1 MSGGRT
7 AGGGRSFGP
16 PLCQTGLDVFGMAG
30 INGAIRAKKY
40 VDAKGHTARIEAGRA
55 VVKGRTSQS
64 RECCRPPGRGAVPP
78 LVLREPPS

>member
-7 AGGGRSFGP
+7 ARGDHSFGP

-40 VDAKGHTARIEAGRA
+40 VDAEGHTASIGARQAL
-55 VVKGRTSQS
+55 VKVRTSLW
-64 RECCRPPGRGAVPP
+64 R
-78 LVLREPPS
+78 